1 MRQRISLAAFIAL
14 ASIIPILAGCR
25 TITTQL
31 MPGAMKVGIDIKDY
45 HLGTT
50 QVAIHFSDQSGNT
63 VEFIHGETVTCNGAY
78 LAYDSGYFAH
88 LFGYGAYTGT
98 VPLQPA
104 GGTYTFTYTPAGGT
118 SGAISIP
125 VAVVNAPMQ
134 ITQPKSG
141 AVVPI
146 PTSVPF
152 TASYTPSGLAN
163 TSVYGVAS
171 DSRVHVALSFTLSEP
186 GSLAFKTEDFHDFA
200 PGPGNL
206 SLARVTST
214 AQGNTPFA
222 QVNVSYENIHTIPI
236 TWQ

>member
-1 MRQRISLAAFIAL
+1 MESGTRSLCTVAATGESESHYATTNL
-14 ASIIPILAGCR
+14 SGGLHRAGKHH
-25 TITTQL
+25 TN
-31 MPGAMKVGIDIKDY
+31 PGGLP
-45 HLGTT
+45 H
-50 QVAIHFSDQSGNT
+50 
-63 VEFIHGETVTCNGAY
+63 
-78 LAYDSGYFAH
+78 AH

-118 SGAISIP
+118 SGGAISIP